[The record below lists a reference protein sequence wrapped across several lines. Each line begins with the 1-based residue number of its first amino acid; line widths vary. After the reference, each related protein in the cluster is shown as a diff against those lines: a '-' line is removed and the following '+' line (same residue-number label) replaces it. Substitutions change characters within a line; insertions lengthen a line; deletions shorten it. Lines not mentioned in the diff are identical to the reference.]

1 MGFFRSVV
9 SMSRKLLLFLIAFL
23 PLSSLLLFAQVTGP
37 DRRVV
42 MALEYPGVD
51 VLPGES
57 SA

>member
-9 SMSRKLLLFLIAFL
+9 SMSRKLLLFLAIFF
-23 PLSSLLLFAQVTGP
+23 PLSRMLLFVQVTGSG
-37 DRRVV
+37 RRVV